1 MKIVHIEDFFHP
13 NAGYQINILA
23 KYMVK
28 QGHDI
33 TIITAEI
40 DKIPE
45 NLTKFFGRDSIHKD
59 DQRYMQE
66 TGVKIIRLPIKA
78 YISGRVIFGK
88 ILDKT
93 VQNLNP
99 DILYVHG
106 NDTVAGIQ
114 YILKSNKL
122 KFPIITDSHM
132 LEMASTNKFN
142 KIYRMVYKRLVTPK
156 IIKNKIK
163 VIRTQDDPY
172 VEKCLG
178 IPLKL
183 APWIS
188 VGSDTM
194 LFHPDNKVKAE
205 FRKELNI
212 AQDDFVVVYTGK
224 LDESKGGKL
233 LASACKD
240 KLINDKNKKVIFI
253 IVGNTVGE
261 YGEQVE
267 NLFKESQN
275 KIIRF
280 STQKYVDLAKFY
292 QVSDL
297 CVFPR
302 QCSLSFYDAQA
313 CGLPVVSEDNH
324 INVDRLRSNNGLNFE
339 CGDEESLR
347 NKIVDIINMGE
358 EKQEEMKL
366 NAYNYVKSNYNYENI
381 AEEYMNIINEEY
393 KNRK

>member
-45 NLTKFFGRDSIHKD
+45 NLTKFFGRDNIKQD
-59 DQRYMQE
+59 DQRYME
-66 TGVKIIRLPIKA
+66 TTGVKIIRLPIKA
-78 YISGRVIFGK
+78 YISGRVIFGR

-142 KIYRMVYKRLVTPK
+142 KIYRMIYKRVITPK
-156 IIKNKIK
+156 IIRNQTK
-163 VIRTQDDPY
+163 VIRTQDDLY

-178 IPLKL
+178 IPLEL

-194 LFHPDNKVKAE
+194 LFQPNNKVKAE
-205 FRKELNI
+205 FRRELKILEN
-212 AQDDFVVVYTGK
+212 DFVVVYTGK

-233 LASACKD
+233 LANACKE
-240 KLINDKNKKVIFI
+240 KFSNNKNKKVVFI

-261 YGEQVE
+261 YGAQVE
-267 NLFKESQN
+267 ELFAKSKN

-280 STQKYVDLAKFY
+280 STQKYVDLARFY
-292 QVSDL
+292 QVADL

-313 CGLPVVSEDNH
+313 CGLPVISEDNN
-324 INVDRLRSNNGLNFE
+324 INVDRLLFNNGSTFKSEDVRDLRDKIISYIE
-339 CGDEESLR
+339 MEEVKF
-347 NKIVDIINMGE
+347 NKIKKNSYE
-358 EKQEEMKL
+358 
-366 NAYNYVKSNYNYENI
+366 YVKTNYDYEKV
-381 AEEYMNIINEEY
+381 AEKYMEVIINEY
-393 KNRK
+393 KRF